1 VLNIYRKIYYNSSLS
16 AFDHTPEGKKWR
28 RGKTRKRGRVS
39 LGRPALVSAIPLV
52 RRNLMKAYS
61 TDKCISL
68 DTLLNK
74 EMQDDIGSL
83 IDDEGL
89 KAEVT
94 DADLAYDGELEQPE
108 EAEIEEGEIEEVVEC
123 TEDEDGGRSCVAVA
137 DEFEDDPVTC
147 YLKEVSSYP
156 LLTQDREV
164 ELALI
169 IKEGQD
175 NLVRMVEQHALQ
187 DKAILDLQGK
197 IEKLLSHE
205 KTFPG
210 VRDKVLKVV
219 LRTTERLSRDN
230 PDNLTYF
237 QMNRQAK
244 SIMRSIDAAKQEMVK
259 ANLRLVLSI
268 AKRYRGRGMSFDDL
282 IQEGNLGLLKAV
294 GRFDHT
300 KGNRFSTYAT
310 WRVRQSIIRGI
321 YDKTRTIRLP
331 VHFIELKNLFFKV
344 FYELLKELG
353 REPTPQEIADRSKLP
368 LDKVQQVLTLAA
380 QPVSLET
387 PIGEDEQ
394 RLGDFL
400 EDDRASSPMEECSDR
415 ELAEVTRN
423 LLSTLQPREEKILR
437 LRFGLDGQS
446 PETLEKIG
454 KTFNV
459 SKERIR
465 QIEKKALRKLRN
477 PNRQAC
483 LKTFVE

>member
-1 VLNIYRKIYYNSSLS
+1 
-16 AFDHTPEGKKWR
+16 
-28 RGKTRKRGRVS
+28 
-39 LGRPALVSAIPLV
+39 
-52 RRNLMKAYS
+52 MKAYS
-61 TDKCISL
+61 AQECVSL
-68 DTLLNK
+68 DSILNTRDMQEDITSLL
-74 EMQDDIGSL
+74 
-83 IDDEGL
+83 DE
-89 KAEVT
+89 E
-94 DADLAYDGELEQPE
+94 ELEAQINEVDIEFDDVEGAVEEIEAE
-108 EAEIEEGEIEEVVEC
+108 EALEEEQC
-123 TEDEDGGRSCVAVA
+123 TADEDENGVPGACVPVV

-156 LLTQDREV
+156 LLSQEREI
-164 ELALI
+164 ELALTI
-169 IKEGQD
+169 RGGQD
-175 NLVRMVEQHALQ
+175 RLVEMVRAHACEEKAVQ
-187 DKAILDLQGK
+187 DLYHKVQ
-197 IEKLLSHE
+197 KLLSHE

-210 VRDKVLKVV
+210 VRDKVLKVI
-219 LRTTERLSRDN
+219 LRTFE
-230 PDNLTYF
+230 
-237 QMNRQAK
+237 RQANEHPENELFPRLYK
-244 SIMRSIDAAKQEMVK
+244 ESRAIMVAIDQAKQEMVR

-310 WRVRQSIIRGI
+310 WWVRQSIIRGI

-353 REPTPQEIADRSKLP
+353 REPTPQEIADRAKLP
-368 LDKVQQVLTLAA
+368 LEKVQQVLTLAA

-400 EDDRASSPMEECSDR
+400 EDDQAVSPMEECSDR
-415 ELAEVTRN
+415 ELAEVTRS

-437 LRFGLDGQS
+437 LRFGLDGQ
-446 PETLEKIG
+446 PAETLEKIG

-465 QIEKKALRKLRN
+465 QIEKKALKKLRN
-477 PNRQAC
+477 PNKQAC
-483 LKTFVE
+483 LKNFID